1 MDAHNFQP
9 LHDVGES
16 KILKVVSQLP
26 KTLSMANFRAY
37 HACFVWFF
45 FLYGCTINSNYRH
58 CDVMESFQSSNRT
71 VPYSTM
77 SSIGEPEP
85 IYRIAPKCVKSYL
98 ALLNHWL
105 LSHFCTMF
113 SVTGLIGFTGFRGVW
128 NSPSS
133 RSLSS
138 SDSD

>member
-9 LHDVGES
+9 LHGVGES

-37 HACFVWFF
+37 HARLLS
-45 FLYGCTINSNYRH
+45 FLYGCTMHSNYRH
-58 CDVMESFQSSNRT
+58 CDIMESFQSSNRT
-71 VPYSTM
+71 VPDSIM

-85 IYRIAPKCVKSYL
+85 ISRNAPDCVQSYL

-105 LSHFCTMF
+105 LSHCCTMF
-113 SVTGLIGFTGFRGVW
+113 SMTGLTGFTGFRGVW
-128 NSPSS
+128 NSPSFG
-133 RSLSS
+133 SLSS